1 MPAQLPTRK
10 IGDAHVTAIGFG
22 AMGLSAFYG
31 KPLPDEE
38 RLKLLDAVYEQGC
51 TNWDTANMYGDSEE
65 LLGKWFARTG
75 KRSDIFLA
83 TKFGAGPSPG
93 GSPEYMREQFAKSLR
108 LLGTDYVDLY
118 YLHRMDPTIPIE
130 VTVGAMSEL
139 VKAGKVRHLG
149 LSECSEATLRRAYAV
164 HPISALQV
172 EYSPFTLD
180 IENDKIGL
188 FKACQELG
196 ITIVAYS
203 PLGRGLITG
212 QYKSPDDFEQGD
224 FRRIIPRYSRENF
237 PNVLKVVEDLKTVGT
252 KYGATPG
259 QVALAWLLAQADN
272 VIPIPGT
279 TKEKYL
285 KENLGALSIK
295 LSSED
300 LQEVRRVAEEA
311 DGSMG
316 LRYPE
321 QLMKVTFADTPEL
334 Q

>member
-10 IGDAHVTAIGFG
+10 IGDAQVTSIGFG

-31 KPLPDEE
+31 KLLPDEE

-83 TKFGAGPSPG
+83 TKFGYGLATGIPN

-118 YLHRMDPTIPIE
+118 YLHRMDTTIPIE
-130 VTVGAMSEL
+130 ITVGAMSEL
-139 VKAGKVRHLG
+139 VRAGKVRYLG
-149 LSECSEATLRRAYAV
+149 LSECSEATLRRAHAV

-180 IENDKIGL
+180 IEDDKIGL

-224 FRRIIPRYSRENF
+224 FRRIVPRYSRENF

-252 KYGATPG
+252 KYSATPG

-272 VIPIPGT
+272 
-279 TKEKYL
+279 YL

-295 LSSED
+295 LSPED
-300 LQEVRRVAEEA
+300 LEEVRRVAEAA

-321 QLMKVTFADTPEL
+321 QAMKVIFVDTPEL